1 MPRLS
6 TPLAQ
11 PLQFGFGLARAPEIF
26 PAPAVVELEP
36 FEKAGRIVALD
47 QEEPT
52 KAGEFLW

>member
-1 MPRLS
+1 MP
-6 TPLAQ
+6 PLAQ